1 MTSEKMAPRQTISMV
16 TLRTTA
22 SENEDASSAQERQLD
37 EIELV
42 QQLHYQLE
50 CLPPVDTG
58 KHAYLFLLA
67 CFILEALV
75 WGECLLLCCTGTDPS
90 REL

>member
-1 MTSEKMAPRQTISMV
+1 MA

-22 SENEDASSAQERQLD
+22 TENEDAQSAREAQVN

-42 QQLHYQLE
+42 QQLHYELE
-50 CLPPVDTG
+50 RLPPADTG

-75 WGECLLLCCTGTDPS
+75 WGECPPLLLTGSDFQPTVASDPD
-90 REL
+90 RPPLLY

>member
-1 MTSEKMAPRQTISMV
+1 MATV
-16 TLRTTA
+16 RTTA
-22 SENEDASSAQERQLD
+22 TENEDASSAQEVQL
-37 EIELV
+37 EQIEMV

-50 CLPPVDTG
+50 CLPPADTG

-75 WGECLLLCCTGTDPS
+75 WGESLPFSTAIPQ
-90 REL
+90 

>member
-1 MTSEKMAPRQTISMV
+1 MV
-16 TLRTTA
+16 NLRNPP
-22 SENEDASSAQERQLD
+22 SDNEDASSAQEAQLD

-42 QQLHYQLE
+42 QQLHYELE
-50 CLPPVDTG
+50 RLPPADTG

-75 WGECLLLCCTGTDPS
+75 WGECPPLLLTGSDFQPTVASDPD
-90 REL
+90 RPPLLY